1 MKDFKNNWHLILPLL
16 LFAVFFACK
25 DSIQHSSFFLGTF
38 DYLYRP
44 FVVDDRFRVSHLYQR
59 TFAQNIERKVLLV
72 GSSSLE
78 VLLRVKPYRLGI
90 NSEPAHYMQVTSS
103 LYDLYFERNQIVKL
117 NPKKIV
123 LYYSTLHLN
132 DSTENLDIVDGRIGM
147 EEIKTLLSFKE
158 VLDNSHNYMS
168 YYEYFMRKEYFLRAS
183 LFNRNYHDFIPSGFY
198 SGILKLPTPW
208 NNYKQDDSAKKSDR
222 HFEQTPNTEAM
233 KSYSRLAEDFNI
245 YLISK
250 MLETFKQ
257 HNIEVI
263 FIEQRDNP
271 LCQTADYNI
280 HREESIKKLQN
291 LGKSF
296 SFSVVTRESLPEIPA
311 THYSDC
317 VHIDSS
323 YLATKPDYIEALF
336 THLH

>member
-1 MKDFKNNWHLILPLL
+1 MKEIKNNWHLILPVL
-16 LFAVFFACK
+16 LFAIFFACK
-25 DSIQHSSFFLGTF
+25 DSIQHSRFFLGTF

-78 VLLRVKPYRLGI
+78 VLLRVKPYRLSI

-103 LYDLYFERNQIVKL
+103 LYNLYFERDQIVKL
-117 NPKKIV
+117 KPKKII

-132 DSTENLDIVDGRIGM
+132 DSSESLDIIDGRIGM
-147 EEIKTLLSFKE
+147 EEIKTLMKFKE

-168 YYEYFMRKEYFLRAS
+168 YSEYFMKKEYFLRAS
-183 LFNRNYHDFIPSGFY
+183 LFNRNYHDYIPSGFY
-198 SGILKLPTPW
+198 SGILKLPVPW
-208 NNYKQDDSAKKSDR
+208 NNLIQDDSAKKRDR
-222 HFEQTPNTEAM
+222 LFEQKPSTEAM

-257 HNIEVI
+257 HNIEVV

-271 LCQTADYNI
+271 LCQTTEYNT
-280 HREESIKKLQN
+280 HREESIKKLQSLSN
-291 LGKSF
+291 RYSF
-296 SFSVVTRESLPEIPA
+296 KVITREVLPEIPA
-311 THYSDC
+311 TRYSDC
-317 VHIDSS
+317 VHIDSL

-336 THLH
+336 AHLH

>member
-1 MKDFKNNWHLILPLL
+1 MKEFIKNWHLILPVL
-16 LFAVFFACK
+16 LFAIFFACK
-25 DSIQHSSFFLGTF
+25 DSIQHSRYFLGTF

-44 FVVDDRFRVSHLYQR
+44 FMVDDRFRVSHLYQR
-59 TFAQNIERKVLLV
+59 TLAHKTERKVLLI

-78 VLLRVKPYRLGI
+78 VLLRVKPYRLSI

-103 LYDLYFERNQIVKL
+103 LYDLYFERDQIIKL
-117 NPKKIV
+117 KPKKII

-132 DSTENLDIVDGRIGM
+132 DSTENLDIIDGRIGM
-147 EEIKTLLSFKE
+147 EEIKTLLKFKE
-158 VLDNSHNYMS
+158 ILDNSHSYMS
-168 YYEYFMRKEYFLRAS
+168 YYEYFMRKEYFMRAS
-183 LFNRNYHDFIPSGFY
+183 LFNRNFHDFIPSGFY
-198 SGILKLPTPW
+198 SGVLKLPVPW
-208 NNYKQDDSAKKSDR
+208 NNTIQDDSAKKMDR
-222 HFEQTPNTEAM
+222 FFEQLPNTEAM

-257 HNIEVI
+257 HNIEVV

-271 LCQTADYNI
+271 LCQTPDYNI
-280 HREESIKKLQN
+280 HREESIKKLRG
-291 LGKSF
+291 LSSRFAFK
-296 SFSVVTRESLPEIPA
+296 VITREAFPEIPA

-323 YLATKPDYIEALF
+323 YLAINPDYIETLF